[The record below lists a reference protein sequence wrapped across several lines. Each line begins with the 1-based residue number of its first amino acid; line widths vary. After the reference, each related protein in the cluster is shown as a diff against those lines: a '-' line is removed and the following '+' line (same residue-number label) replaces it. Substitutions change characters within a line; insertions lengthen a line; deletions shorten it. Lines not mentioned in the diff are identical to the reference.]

1 MEIRPLTPQEQ
12 KYTYAQ
18 SMQLEGQTANIGYL
32 RGDFAHSGYGFYTT
46 WFDTR
51 TQWKTDEFKAE
62 LDEVINTLRED
73 KGLLHNRY
81 DMSSFA
87 KQFPDSAFQGNYCT
101 EYGFRADTEKHAFL
115 LRCNPTR
122 GDYNFYCFCYVKKWL
137 DKHIANAEH
146 GIRFI
151 DPNYKE
157 LFRIPDGGKI
167 VITTAWGEKFEQ
179 VCRYIDETH
188 MELSSDRGGDIYHIC
203 EFAERMERN
212 NSTVVPVLPNLPEQ
226 CYIYLP
232 TTQEIGIVKKGE
244 SGYYRSDLSTV
255 YGENG
260 QEFVDELNRQG
271 GVSKAQAAA
280 MKSGSMFGW
289 HTPAADPKNYDGD
302 GKPIKPKHRNKD
314 YER

>member
-51 TQWKTDEFKAE
+51 TQWKTDEFKAA

-73 KGLLHNRY
+73 KGPLHNRY
-81 DMSSFA
+81 DMSAFA

-115 LRCNPTR
+115 LRCNPAR
-122 GDYNFYCFCYVKKWL
+122 GDYNFYCFCYVKEWL

-167 VITTAWGEKFEQ
+167 VITTAWGEKFER

-188 MELSSDRGGDIYHIC
+188 MELNSDRGGDIFHIC

-255 YGENG
+255 YGESG
-260 QEFVDELNRQG
+260 QAFVDELNQQG

>member
-81 DMSSFA
+81 DMSAFA
-87 KQFPDSAFQGNYCT
+87 KQFTDSAFQGNYCT

-115 LRCNPTR
+115 LRCNPSR
-122 GDYNFYCFCYVKKWL
+122 GDYNFYCFCYVKEWL

-212 NSTVVPVLPNLPEQ
+212 NSTVVPVLPDLPEQ

-260 QEFVDELNRQG
+260 QAFVDDLNRQG